1 MSNLSKLVMTIWVF
15 VVLILTSSYTASLTS
30 MLTVRQ
36 FQPSI
41 TDIHGLIVGRKKV
54 GYLRHS
60 FVKGLLIKI
69 GFNQSQLVGLKSPEE
84 YKDVLSNGTVVAV
97 IDEIPYLK
105 LFLKTYCD
113 NFTMGNQLYKTSGFG
128 FVSALL
134 ITTKPLFNHVNIQT
148 SFVEPVL

>member
-41 TDIHGLIVGRKKV
+41 TDVHGLIVGRKNV

-69 GFNQSQLVGLKSPEE
+69 GFNPSQLVGLKSPEE
-84 YKDVLSNGTVVAV
+84 YRDVLSNGTVVAI

-128 FVSALL
+128 FVSALVP
-134 ITTKPLFNHVNIQT
+134 PLLKIYVPNI
-148 SFVEPVL
+148 L

>member
-1 MSNLSKLVMTIWVF
+1 MCRIAGETIMSNLSKLVLTIWVF

-41 TDIHGLIVGRKKV
+41 TDMHQLIAERRNV

-60 FVKGLLIKI
+60 FVKGLLVKI
-69 GFNQSQLVGLKSPEE
+69 GFNQSQLIGLKSPEE
-84 YKDVLSNGTVVAV
+84 YKDALSNGTVAAV

-128 FVSALL
+128 FVSALVPPIL
-134 ITTKPLFNHVNIQT
+134 KIYLPNI
-148 SFVEPVL
+148 L